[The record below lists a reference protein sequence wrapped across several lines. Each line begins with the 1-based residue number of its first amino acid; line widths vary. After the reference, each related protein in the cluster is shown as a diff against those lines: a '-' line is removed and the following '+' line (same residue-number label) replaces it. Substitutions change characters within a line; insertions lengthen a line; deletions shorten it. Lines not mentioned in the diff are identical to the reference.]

1 MPDTTTAEPPQSE
14 HPHASSSIVPDPSDS
29 NPVVR
34 LSKWAGAISGIVG
47 ALAVLVTGIWQV
59 GALLN
64 DLKATR
70 AELASLEGSFSSY
83 KDEMKRRDEIQAE
96 ILVNLRIAVAS
107 VQAASVARATPR
119 TAARPVNEDHP
130 AQRAIFAPPQPPPVG
145 TASTRE
151 HLIPDAATLIR
162 NLPRLPAP
170 LATPT
175 PPSGPVLVSGTAS
188 ESRAR
193 ALEVHENETV
203 DVALRRAAILQDQL

>member
-1 MPDTTTAEPPQSE
+1 
-14 HPHASSSIVPDPSDS
+14 VPDPSDS

-83 KDEMKRRDEIQAE
+83 KDEMKRRDEIQSE

-107 VQAASVARATPR
+107 VQAAATTRTPTRTPVGSAVRASV
-119 TAARPVNEDHP
+119 PVV
-130 AQRAIFAPPQPPPVG
+130 RRRPPPHPTTVT
-145 TASTRE
+145 TAST
-151 HLIPDAATLIR
+151 PDVAVLIR
-162 NLPRLPAP
+162 SLPAFPPPTP
-170 LATPT
+170 LALA
-175 PPSGPVLVSGTAS
+175 PPSAISAEVQDAVVARETETA
-188 ESRAR
+188 
-193 ALEVHENETV
+193 N
-203 DVALRRAAILQDQL
+203 VALRRAAILQDQL